1 MVFCNLRKRSM
12 KRRRLQKVASNNQGF
27 TLLELLVALIMSGV
41 IFAGLMTIIVNFL
54 QIDRRESKLDQLQ
67 QDTRRAAD
75 FIADDLREAI
85 YVYDL
90 ALPDPADPDALALS
104 ELAPYITAGSQ
115 PVLALWRPVP
125 IESEDEL
132 ANIEDDNTVTPPVTC
147 VTRYDPDADAIA
159 ECEILKARRASYSLV
174 IYAHRLNVDGEPW
187 QGPARIE
194 RYELPK
200 YVNLANAANPF
211 TQTPGYTDPTDAGS
225 TDTFNQLETWPASA
239 VGPALTPTTLV
250 DQIGLNYTTE
260 DAAIADAQFVDCAG
274 ITGGVAGQYAAVPAN
289 ATEDSSFYACVRDP
303 APDPTAATNPNNVG
317 VRSSQDVYLV
327 VQGDPR
333 SGVTD
338 GAGGITAGVRGN
350 TRSLDASDSYL
361 NGSNEGSRYPEI
373 ETRVLVGGG
382 INRDG

>member
-1 MVFCNLRKRSM
+1 MVFCNLQKRLIV
-12 KRRRLQKVASNNQGF
+12 RRRLQKVASNNQGF

-41 IFAGLMTIIVNFL
+41 IFAGLMTLIVNFL
-54 QIDRRESKLDQLQ
+54 QIDRRESKLNQLQ
-67 QDTRRAAD
+67 QDTRRATD
-75 FIADDLREAI
+75 FMADDLREAI

-104 ELAPYITAGSQ
+104 DLAPYVSAGSQ

-125 IESEDEL
+125 IEADDEL
-132 ANIEDDNTVTPPVTC
+132 ANIEDDNSVVPPVTC
-147 VTRYDPDADAIA
+147 TTRYNPDADEIA

-174 IYAHRLNVDGEPW
+174 IYAHRLNVDSEPW

-211 TQTPGYTDPTDAGS
+211 DQTPGYTDPTDAS
-225 TDTFNQLETWPASA
+225 DTDTFNQLENWQPSA
-239 VGPALTPTTLV
+239 AGPALTPTTLV

-260 DAAIADAQFVDCAG
+260 DVAIVDAQFVDCAA
-274 ITGGVAGQYAAVPAN
+274 ITGATVGQYAAVPAN

-303 APDPTAATNPNNVG
+303 SPDPAAALNPNNAG
-317 VRSSQDVYLV
+317 VRASQDVYLV

-361 NGSNEGSRYPEI
+361 NGANEGSRYPEI
-373 ETRVLVGGG
+373 EARVNVGGG
-382 INRDG
+382 VNRDG

>member
-1 MVFCNLRKRSM
+1 MVSFNLRKRLM
-12 KRRRLQKVASNNQGF
+12 RRRRLQKVASNNQGF
-27 TLLELLVALIMSGV
+27 TLLELLIALIMSGV
-41 IFAGLMTIIVNFL
+41 IFAGLMTLIVNFL
-54 QIDRRESKLDQLQ
+54 QIDRREAKLDQLQ

-104 ELAPYITAGSQ
+104 DLAPYINADSR

-125 IESEDEL
+125 IEADDEL

-147 VTRYDPDADAIA
+147 NSRYDPDVDAVA

-174 IYAHRLNVDGEPW
+174 IYAHRLNEDGEPW

-200 YVNLANAANPF
+200 YVDLANAANPF
-211 TQTPGYTDPTDAGS
+211 AQTPGYTDPTDAS
-225 TDTFNQLETWPASA
+225 NSDTFNQLENWPADPL
-239 VGPALTPTTLV
+239 GPALTPTTLV
-250 DQIGLNYTTE
+250 DQIGLNYDDE
-260 DAAIADAQFVDCAG
+260 DAAIPDAQFVDCAAV
-274 ITGGVAGQYAAVPAN
+274 TGGAAGQYAAVPAN

-303 APDPTAATNPNNVG
+303 SPDPTAATNPNNIG
-317 VRSSQDVYLV
+317 VRASQDVYLV

-333 SGVTD
+333 IGVTD
-338 GAGGITAGVRGN
+338 GAGGVVAGVRGN
-350 TRSLDASDSYL
+350 ISSLDASDSYL
-361 NGSNEGSRYPEI
+361 NWASEGSRYPEI
-373 ETRVLVGGG
+373 EARVNVGGG
-382 INRDG
+382 VNRDG

>member
-1 MVFCNLRKRSM
+1 MVSFNLRKRLLR
-12 KRRRLQKVASNNQGF
+12 RRRLQKVASNNEGF
-27 TLLELLVALIMSGV
+27 TLLELLIALIMSGV
-41 IFAGLMTIIVNFL
+41 IFAGLMTLIVNFL
-54 QIDRRESKLDQLQ
+54 QIDRREAKLDQLQ

-90 ALPDPADPDALALS
+90 AVPDPADPDALALS
-104 ELAPYITAGSQ
+104 DLAPYITAGSQ

-125 IESEDEL
+125 IDADDEL

-147 VTRYDPDADAIA
+147 NSRYDPDADAVA

-200 YVNLANAANPF
+200 YVNLANAADPF
-211 TQTPGYTDPTDAGS
+211 DITDGYTDPTDARA
-225 TDTFNQLETWPASA
+225 TDTFNQLENWPASA
-239 VGPALTPTTLV
+239 TGPALIPTTLV
-250 DQIGLNYTTE
+250 DQIGLNYTVE
-260 DAAIADAQFVDCAG
+260 DAAIPEAQFVDCAAV
-274 ITGGVAGQYAAVPAN
+274 TGGAAGQYAAVPAN

-303 APDPTAATNPNNVG
+303 SPDPTAATDPNNIG
-317 VRSSQDVYLV
+317 VRASQDVYLV

-333 SGVTD
+333 IGVTD
-338 GAGGITAGVRGN
+338 GAGGIVAGVRGN
-350 TRSLDASDSYL
+350 ISSLDASDSYL
-361 NGSNEGSRYPEI
+361 NGASEGSRYPEI
-373 ETRVLVGGG
+373 EARVNVGGG
-382 INRDG
+382 VNRDG